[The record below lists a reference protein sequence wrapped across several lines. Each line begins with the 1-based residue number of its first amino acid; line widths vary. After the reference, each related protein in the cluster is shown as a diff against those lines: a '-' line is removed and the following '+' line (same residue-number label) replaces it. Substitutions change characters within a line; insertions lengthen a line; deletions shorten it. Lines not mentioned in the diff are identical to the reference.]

1 MKTAGFALIVL
12 IAIMMGWYAPVSA
25 DDVRFWIIIMPA
37 SLLLGFVG
45 VSIILRTL
53 K

>member
-37 SLLLGFVG
+37 SLLGFVG